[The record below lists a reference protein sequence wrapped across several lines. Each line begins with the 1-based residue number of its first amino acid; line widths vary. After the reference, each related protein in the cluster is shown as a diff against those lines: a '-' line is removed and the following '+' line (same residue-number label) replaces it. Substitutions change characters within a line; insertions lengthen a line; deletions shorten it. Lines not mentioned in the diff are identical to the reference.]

1 MARKTVPLSDAQ
13 IRAAK
18 ARDKEYKLVDGEGL
32 YLLVTPAGG
41 KHWKLKYRF
50 DGRER
55 KLSLGAY
62 PDVSLQAARAKRAQ
76 HREEISAGLDP
87 AAAKR
92 EREDARREEAMRG
105 ERTFELV
112 ARKRLEAVR
121 GDISEEHYRRQI
133 DALENDV
140 FPFIGQKF
148 VDDVGAPDIIA
159 VIRRMMERDVKDSAR
174 KVFYAINRTYK
185 WAVSNLLAQR
195 NPAADIDLK
204 ELIGERN
211 ENHYPTITDDDGV
224 MLLLQ
229 AIEDD
234 TGAFTTK
241 QALRFMPYVFVRPTN
256 IRHAEWG
263 EFNFK
268 TKQWVIPGHKMK
280 TKQELIVPLTDS
292 AIAILEETREMTAGS
307 RYVFPS
313 LRTRTEP
320 MSDAALLNAVR
331 RMGYSKEQ
339 FVPHGFRAM
348 FSTIA
353 HERSPFSHEAIE
365 TQLAH
370 SVGSSVSKAY
380 NRAKYLKERVQLM
393 QWWSDHLDALKARR

>member
-1 MARKTVPLSDAQ
+1 
-13 IRAAK
+13 
-18 ARDKEYKLVDGEGL
+18 
-32 YLLVTPAGG
+32 
-41 KHWKLKYRF
+41 
-50 DGRER
+50 
-55 KLSLGAY
+55 
-62 PDVSLQAARAKRAQ
+62 
-76 HREEISAGLDP
+76 
-87 AAAKR
+87 
-92 EREDARREEAMRG
+92 
-105 ERTFELV
+105 
-112 ARKRLEAVR
+112 VR